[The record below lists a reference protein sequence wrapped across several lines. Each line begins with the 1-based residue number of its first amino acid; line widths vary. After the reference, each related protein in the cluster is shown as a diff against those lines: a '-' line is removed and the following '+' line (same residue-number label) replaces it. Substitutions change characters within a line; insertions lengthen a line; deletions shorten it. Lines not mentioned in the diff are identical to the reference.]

1 MEGEQYVEYAVMLGM
16 SGVEQI
22 EENSSQITGKRKDFS
37 INFNEENN
45 FARNYKQF
53 ITNPHIL
60 KKE

>member
-1 MEGEQYVEYAVMLGM
+1 MEGEQYVEYAVMLGV